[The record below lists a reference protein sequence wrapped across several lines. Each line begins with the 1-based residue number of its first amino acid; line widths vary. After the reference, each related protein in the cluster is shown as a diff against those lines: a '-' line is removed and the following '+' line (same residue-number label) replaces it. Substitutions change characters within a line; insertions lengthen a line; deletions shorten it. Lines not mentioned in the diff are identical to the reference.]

1 MKSTKPVLI
10 VLLLGALAGNINA
23 QEVAEQKPI
32 LADVGNSMTTDY
44 RIKAA
49 DVVTL
54 YILRMPELSRD
65 YTVSAR
71 GTIEVPFLGE
81 IDVLKKTSREV
92 AARVADGLRGDFL
105 VDPQVIATV
114 KATLVTHRYFIQGA
128 VRTPGVY
135 NFETR
140 PSLLELI
147 SVAGGL
153 EPTYGATAFIIH
165 KIQQPKVDAPRNEES
180 EPQVEYELRKANI
193 NALLRGEFAENLK
206 IDPDDIV
213 QIPAADVFFVAG
225 SVKAPGSFALK
236 ESTTLRQAISLAQG
250 TTPTASPSNGII
262 FREDVNGQKREIP
275 VDVGDIMKGKNPDIA
290 ILANDIIVIPNSKAK
305 SIFVPIVNAFG
316 TNAVYAATNRAIVP

>member
-153 EPTYGATAFIIH
+153 EPT
-165 KIQQPKVDAPRNEES
+165 
-180 EPQVEYELRKANI
+180 
-193 NALLRGEFAENLK
+193 
-206 IDPDDIV
+206 
-213 QIPAADVFFVAG
+213 
-225 SVKAPGSFALK
+225 
-236 ESTTLRQAISLAQG
+236 
-250 TTPTASPSNGII
+250 
-262 FREDVNGQKREIP
+262 
-275 VDVGDIMKGKNPDIA
+275 
-290 ILANDIIVIPNSKAK
+290 
-305 SIFVPIVNAFG
+305 
-316 TNAVYAATNRAIVP
+316 